1 LLRATCHAAVEAV
14 FAVAAERKAVS
25 RRYGERRSLIALGD
39 VERIF
44 DDATVL
50 RLAKTAKLPAG
61 ADTARFGESIR
72 IAVRI
77 FLREKVRL
85 NPSRLKVEIERLYQ
99 LNRRAEGGSDR
110 AAHALARAVVAMPAD
125 VRQWLISCNTRH
137 CRNIPTEAE
146 LLSPATRQSA
156 VDRLRL
162 VLSYGGGTVAGRKRA
177 GGQRSRSFKA
187 LLRAP
192 AKVERGRP
200 RGEAEREFVQWLAT
214 SYLEATG
221 QSPPYTAHYSRVI
234 RGPFP
239 RFVHRC
245 FELVGAPSGSVTR
258 LINQFGSARRDIA
271 CRCSV
276 RPD

>member
-1 LLRATCHAAVEAV
+1 MP
-14 FAVAAERKAVS
+14 AERKAIPRGYS
-25 RRYGERRSLIALGD
+25 ERRPLIALGD

-50 RLAKTAKLPAG
+50 KLAKTAKLPAG
-61 ADTARFGESIR
+61 ADAARFGESIR
-72 IAVRI
+72 VAVRI
-77 FLREKVRL
+77 FLQTKAKL
-85 NPSRLKVEIERLYQ
+85 DPPRLKAEIERLYQ

-125 VRQWLISCNTRH
+125 VRQWLISCNTPH
-137 CRNIPTEAE
+137 GRNIPTEAE
-146 LLSPATRQSA
+146 LLSLATRQSA
-156 VDRLRL
+156 VARLRL

-187 LLRAP
+187 RLRAP

-221 QSPPYTAHYSRVI
+221 QSPPYTAHHRV
-234 RGPFP
+234 RGPFT
-239 RFVHRC
+239 RFVCEC
-245 FELVGAPSGSVTR
+245 FELVGVPSGSVTR
-258 LINQFGSARRDIA
+258 LINQFGSARREVA
-271 CRCSV
+271 S
-276 RPD
+276 RPHAGPE